1 MDLGLTE
8 TQEMLRTTAR
18 DFFEREC
25 PTALVRQMEDD
36 DLGYP
41 PDLWR
46 RMGELGWMGLAF
58 PDAYGGANGS
68 LTDLAVLLEE
78 MGRALVPTPFFPG
91 VVLVG
96 LTMLDAGTGAQQQEF
111 LPGLATGTLIATM
124 ALTEESARY
133 SAAGIQMPAL
143 TANDTYTLRG
153 TKMFVEY
160 AHVADYLLVPVRT
173 DSSGATEDGITLLL
187 VPKNSPGISLT
198 PLISIA
204 RDKQFE
210 VVFDGVEV
218 PKSAVVG
225 QPGLGWSI
233 QKRALDRATVLHCAE
248 SVGGAQRVLEMTVE
262 YAKQRVQFGRPIGS
276 FQAVQHTCAD
286 MVNAIDA
293 ARLATY
299 QAITRLEDGI
309 PAEREIALAKV
320 LTNHAYKWT
329 TLQAQQIHG
338 GIGFMEEYDL
348 QLWTRRAKVAELKY
362 GTSSLH
368 RETFAASMG
377 LVKV

>member
-1 MDLGLTE
+1 M
-8 TQEMLRTTAR
+8 
-18 DFFEREC
+18 
-25 PTALVRQMEDD
+25 
-36 DLGYP
+36 
-41 PDLWR
+41 
-46 RMGELGWMGLAF
+46 
-58 PDAYGGANGS
+58 
-68 LTDLAVLLEE
+68 
-78 MGRALVPTPFFPG
+78 
-91 VVLVG
+91 
-96 LTMLDAGTGAQQQEF
+96 
-111 LPGLATGTLIATM
+111 PGLATGTLIATM
-124 ALTEESARY
+124 ALNEESARY
-133 SAAGIQMPAL
+133 SAEDIQMPAF
-143 TANDTYTLRG
+143 TENDAYTLRG

-173 DSSGATEDGITLLL
+173 DSSGAAEDGITLLL

-218 PKSAVVG
+218 PKSTVVG
-225 QPGLGWSI
+225 HPGLGWNI
-233 QKRALDRATVLHCAE
+233 LRRALDRATVLHCAE
-248 SVGGAQRVLEMTVE
+248 SVGGAQRVMEMTVE

-276 FQAVQHTCAD
+276 FQAVQHACAD
-286 MVNAIDA
+286 MVNAIDS

-377 LVKV
+377 LA

>member
-1 MDLGLTE
+1 
-8 TQEMLRTTAR
+8 
-18 DFFEREC
+18 
-25 PTALVRQMEDD
+25 
-36 DLGYP
+36 
-41 PDLWR
+41 
-46 RMGELGWMGLAF
+46 
-58 PDAYGGANGS
+58 
-68 LTDLAVLLEE
+68 
-78 MGRALVPTPFFPG
+78 MGRALAPSPFFPG

-96 LTMLDAGTGAQQQEF
+96 LTVLDAGTGAQKGEH

-124 ALTEESARY
+124 ALNEDSARY
-133 SAAGIQMPAL
+133 SAEDIQMRAFEESG
-143 TANDTYTLRG
+143 AYTLRG

-160 AHVADYLLVPVRT
+160 ANVADYLLVPVRT
-173 DSSGATEDGITLLL
+173 DSSAAAEDGVTLLL
-187 VPKNSPGISLT
+187 VPRNSPGISLT

-210 VVFDGVEV
+210 VIFDDVKV
-218 PKSAVVG
+218 PVSAVIG
-225 QPGLGWSI
+225 GPGLGWTI
-233 QKRALDRATVLHCAE
+233 LKKTLDRATVLHCAE
-248 SVGGAQRVLEMTVE
+248 SVGGAQRVMEMTVE

-286 MVNAIDA
+286 MVNAVDS

-377 LVKV
+377 LA